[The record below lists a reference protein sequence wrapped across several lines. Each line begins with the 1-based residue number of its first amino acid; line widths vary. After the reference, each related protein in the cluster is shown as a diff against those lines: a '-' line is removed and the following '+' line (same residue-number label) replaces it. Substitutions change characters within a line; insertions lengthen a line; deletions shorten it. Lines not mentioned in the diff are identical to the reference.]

1 MSRLHH
7 VAIGAREVEAVAR
20 FYRDL
25 LALPEVARRHTDS
38 GELRAVWLDADGTLI
53 MIEKTS
59 EPARWV
65 SGVGAGPFLLAFAV
79 SPEQRQA
86 LEQALQ
92 GAGFPIEERSEYTSY
107 CRDPEGNRVAV
118 SHYPERRNG

>member
-7 VAIGAREVEAVAR
+7 VAIGARDVEKVAR
-20 FYRDL
+20 FYREL
-25 LALPEVARRHTDS
+25 MALPEVARHHTGA
-38 GELRAVWLDADGTLI
+38 GELRAVWLDAAGTLI

-59 EPARWV
+59 EPARRV
-65 SGVGAGPFLLAFAV
+65 SRIGAGPFLLAFAL
-79 SPEQRQA
+79 SPARRQE
-86 LEQALQ
+86 LEQALE